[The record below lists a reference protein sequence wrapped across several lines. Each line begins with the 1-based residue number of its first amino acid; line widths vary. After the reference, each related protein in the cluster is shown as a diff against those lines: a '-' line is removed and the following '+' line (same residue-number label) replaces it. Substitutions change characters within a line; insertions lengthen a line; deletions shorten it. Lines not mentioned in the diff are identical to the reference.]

1 MKLHIQIQDKLYI
14 LILFF
19 YLNLKMNLMVVFGFL
34 EMKKNFIIDPTKSF
48 YQYFYSKTS
57 MKKWT
62 FIADG
67 NYLIYIQVTSQ
78 LDKKK
83 SQKLFYNIVLI

>member
-1 MKLHIQIQDKLYI
+1 
-14 LILFF
+14 
-19 YLNLKMNLMVVFGFL
+19 
-34 EMKKNFIIDPTKSF
+34 
-48 YQYFYSKTS
+48 

-67 NYLIYIQVTSQ
+67 NYFIYIQVTSQ

>member
-1 MKLHIQIQDKLYI
+1 MKLHIQIQDKLY
-14 LILFF
+14 
-19 YLNLKMNLMVVFGFL
+19 MNLMVVFGFL

-67 NYLIYIQVTSQ
+67 NYLIYIQV
-78 LDKKK
+78 LYNWIKRNHK
-83 SQKLFYNIVLI
+83 SYFTTLF